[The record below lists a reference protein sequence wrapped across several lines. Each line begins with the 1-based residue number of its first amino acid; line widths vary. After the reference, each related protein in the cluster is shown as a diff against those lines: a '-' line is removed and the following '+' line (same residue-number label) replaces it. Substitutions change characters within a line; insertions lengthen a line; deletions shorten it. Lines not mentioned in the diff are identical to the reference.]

1 MLLESY
7 SMVVLTLFVKMKPRQ
22 ISGKEC
28 LLMSALCYTSCP
40 VAAPS
45 SQTMKATAAGCEI
58 LTLTPH
64 PHTLKS
70 SDNGAKPFFLF
81 SLILPEA
88 LASVLQTLQTAFAF
102 L

>member
-7 SMVVLTLFVKMKPRQ
+7 SMVVLALFVKMKPRQ

-45 SQTMKATAAGCEI
+45 SQTMKATAAGCEF
-58 LTLTPH
+58 L
-64 PHTLKS
+64 TLKS

-88 LASVLQTLQTAFAF
+88 LASVLQTLQTAFVF

>member
-1 MLLESY
+1 
-7 SMVVLTLFVKMKPRQ
+7 
-22 ISGKEC
+22 
-28 LLMSALCYTSCP
+28 MSALCYTSCP

-45 SQTMKATAAGCEI
+45 SQTMKATAAGCEF
-58 LTLTPH
+58 L
-64 PHTLKS
+64 TLKS

-88 LASVLQTLQTAFAF
+88 LASVLQTLQTAFVF

>member
-7 SMVVLTLFVKMKPRQ
+7 VVVLTLFVKMKPRQ

-58 LTLTPH
+58 LTLT
-64 PHTLKS
+64 LKS
-70 SDNGAKPFFLF
+70 SDNGAKPFFH
-81 SLILPEA
+81 
-88 LASVLQTLQTAFAF
+88 
-102 L
+102 